1 MTRSTPTAMLLKPST
16 SISAGRYCSG
26 SISTARRSFTAL
38 AYSVR
43 FKRWTGT
50 WPARCVLLLS
60 SRVFSSQPTSASI
73 SCCEG
78 WSIAGRRHQAPAQF
92 AHSFLEDLG
101 VPGHGL
107 CVELV
112 EQDVAGANDAIV
124 ATEAVGLNG
133 GPLRSGRRR
142 DLVRGLGKDVGVS
155 RKDTDGTRNADK
167 TSSEFHPRLLED
179 PPLLFVGDGHCRPDL
194 ATAAVRALWVDSQ
207 PALPSW

>member
-1 MTRSTPTAMLLKPST
+1 MTTSGTGLPTAMRETTRATLTYCSRKAGDTVNAAAMLLKPST
-16 SISAGRYCSG
+16 SISAGRYCLG

-60 SRVFSSQPTSASI
+60 SRVLSSQPTSASI

-78 WSIAGRRHQAPAQF
+78 WGYAGRRHLAPAQF

-101 VPGHGL
+101 VPGHGV
-107 CVELV
+107 CVKLV
-112 EQDVAGANDAIV
+112 QEEVAGANGLVV

-133 GPLRSGRRR
+133 GPLRFGMLR
-142 DLVRGLGKDVGVS
+142 DLVRGLGKDLGVG
-155 RKDTDGTRNADK
+155 RKDTDGT
-167 TSSEFHPRLLED
+167 
-179 PPLLFVGDGHCRPDL
+179 
-194 ATAAVRALWVDSQ
+194 
-207 PALPSW
+207 